1 MGQSNGT
8 LTRMNALES
17 TFNNAFT
24 NIAKNTAGTQLAISP
39 GFRFDSPIAAP
50 GYLYEDNTIADGS
63 ITLEDVYHFFPVF
76 YTMAMAKVRGDTL
89 KTIVEKLMTQVFS

>member
-1 MGQSNGT
+1 
-8 LTRMNALES
+8 MNALES